1 MLDWNDY
8 HRVLPDESGT
18 YLVIRDE
25 GRRKKNKD
33 GFRKIRSY
41 SICVAY
47 WDAEKRY
54 FNHLSFDAFVKDWA
68 KVDPPTYLQQ
78 FEKEGEAFE
87 VNWFKQPSDAE
98 L

>member
-1 MLDWNDY
+1 MLDWKDY
-8 HRVLPDESGT
+8 RLVEPDESGT
-18 YLVIRDE
+18 YLVIRDQ
-25 GRRKKNKD
+25 GRRKKSKD
-33 GFRKIRSY
+33 NERKIRTY
-41 SICVAY
+41 SIEVAY
-47 WDAEKRY
+47 WNAEKRY
-54 FNHLSFDAFVKDWA
+54 FTHPSFDAFVKDWA